1 MNVNFSVI
9 KNYIQE
15 SCPLISEKVGQ
26 LASRVVREC
35 RQGFE
40 YLKKDPHL
48 CKATV
53 AILNIGFLHTA
64 FGVATL
70 VNKLWTRKC
79 GEEEV
84 MEKTLLQV
92 RHLSILT
99 VFVGLMVGMNMALW
113 KGLEGSIGKGTFTAT
128 SIASC
133 ISYILFLIFLKK

>member
-15 SCPLISEKVGQ
+15 NCPWISEKVGQ

-35 RQGFE
+35 RQGLE
-40 YLKKDPHL
+40 YLKKDPRL
-48 CKATV
+48 CGATV
-53 AILNIGFLHTA
+53 AVLNISFLCTA
-64 FGVATL
+64 FGVACL
-70 VNKLWTRKC
+70 ADKLWTRGC

-84 MEKTLLQV
+84 MGKTLLQV

-99 VFVGLMVGMNMALW
+99 VFAGLMVGMNVALW
-113 KGLEGSIGKGTFTAT
+113 KGLEGSIGIGAFTAM

-133 ISYILFLIFLKK
+133 VSCILFLILLKK